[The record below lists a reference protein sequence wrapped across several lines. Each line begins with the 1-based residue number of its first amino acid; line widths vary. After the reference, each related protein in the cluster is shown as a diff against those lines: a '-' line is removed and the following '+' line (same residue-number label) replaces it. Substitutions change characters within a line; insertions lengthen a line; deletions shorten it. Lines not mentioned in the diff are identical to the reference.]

1 VSGREG
7 HRSRPGG
14 PGGCRVGQGRSPEPA
29 GQVTGAGRTRRATCG
44 GNKGYWDQAETGNPT
59 GFRRLT
65 GSKRRLVIP
74 IGVSPRPTH
83 GCWYTHSMSPGGGRR
98 RHYPQAARSP
108 VGLRWGWGLAATS
121 SNAPVLRC
129 ARSEHGREGVGL
141 ASSRAITPH
150 AACPT
155 VGAPTHISHGRS
167 LRSQSGRVKLR
178 RPGRRRESGSTASAG
193 LSGPTVSAGQD
204 RGIEM

>member
-1 VSGREG
+1 
-7 HRSRPGG
+7 
-14 PGGCRVGQGRSPEPA
+14 
-29 GQVTGAGRTRRATCG
+29 
-44 GNKGYWDQAETGNPT
+44 
-59 GFRRLT
+59 
-65 GSKRRLVIP
+65 
-74 IGVSPRPTH
+74 
-83 GCWYTHSMSPGGGRR
+83 MSPGGGRR
-98 RHYPQAARSP
+98 RHYPQVARSP

-178 RPGRRRESGSTASAG
+178 RPGRRLERSNRRGFTVAFEIAPESSDPRGRCRVQGPGGLCPSSHNGSRTIKVTWSCHRGQRRELAA
-193 LSGPTVSAGQD
+193 
-204 RGIEM
+204 